1 MKQLIQDFKTGELYV
16 DDLDIPAISK
26 GMVLVENSF
35 SLISAGT
42 EKSTVDVAKASL
54 INKAKKRPDLVKQ
67 VIQNYKKEGLMATI
81 QKVRTKLSSLKALG
95 YSTAGTVVSSMDT
108 NGKFPPGTRVA
119 CGGADYASH
128 ASFVSV
134 PQNLVAKVPD
144 NVTLEEAAFTT
155 LGAIALQGVRQ
166 AAPTLGENVC
176 VIGLGLLGQITC
188 QLLHANGCKVF
199 GIDISNA
206 SVEFTNKHKYA
217 IAYNRSDGNLKSA
230 ALDFSNGYGFDK
242 VVITAGAPNNDPI
255 VLATELLR
263 KKGQLI
269 LVGAVPMDIPR
280 EPYVYNKS
288 PS

>member
-1 MKQLIQDFKTGELYV
+1 MKQLIQNFKTGELYI

-26 GMVLVENSF
+26 GMVLVQNKF

-54 INKAKKRPDLVKQ
+54 LNKAKKRPDLVKQ
-67 VIQNYKKEGLMATI
+67 VIANYKKEGFAATL
-81 QKVRTKLSSLKALG
+81 QKVRTKLESLKALG
-95 YSTAGTVVSSMDT
+95 YSTSGIVVSSLDT
-108 NGKFPPGTRVA
+108 NGKFQPGTRVA

-134 PQNLVAKVPD
+134 PQNLVAKIPD
-144 NVTLEEAAFTT
+144 NVSFEEAAFTT

-166 AAPTLGENVC
+166 ANPTLGENIC
-176 VIGLGLLGQITC
+176 VIGLGLLGQITT

-199 GIDISNA
+199 GIDISDS
-206 SVEFTNKHKYA
+206 SVSFTNKNKYA
-217 IAYNRSDGNLKSA
+217 IAYNRRDANIKNA

-242 VVITAGAPNNDPI
+242 VIITAGAPDNDPI

-263 KKGQLI
+263 K
-269 LVGAVPMDIPR
+269 
-280 EPYVYNKS
+280 
-288 PS
+288 